1 MKTEEILESLKVDLD
16 MCVDSATPQ
25 GARINN
31 SLSEYIELSKKAIER
46 EGISMPVDSTGDYS
60 IEDGMLI
67 KMYASMLYR
76 NRGTVLDAMPRQLR
90 YMLNNRLFSQKARV
104 EE

>member
-1 MKTEEILESLKVDLD
+1 MKTAEILESLKVDLD
-16 MCVDSATPQ
+16 MSFDSTTAQ
-25 GARINN
+25 GARIEQ
-31 SLSEYIELSKKAIER
+31 SLSDYIELSKEAITK
-46 EGISMPVDSTGDYS
+46 EGIEFEVDDQGNYS

-76 NRGTVLDAMPRQLR
+76 NRATVLEAMPRQLR
-90 YMLNNRLFSQKARV
+90 YMLNNRLFSQKAR